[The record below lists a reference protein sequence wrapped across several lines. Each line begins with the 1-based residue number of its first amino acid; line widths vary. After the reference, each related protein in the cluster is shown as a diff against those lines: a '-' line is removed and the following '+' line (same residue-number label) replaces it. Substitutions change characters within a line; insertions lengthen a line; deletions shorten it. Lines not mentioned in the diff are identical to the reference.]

1 MRYKDKPKKRKLKA
15 SDEIRQKYAAKP
27 IIALYQ
33 DEADAIIDNVL
44 EESMIGGFYEWL
56 GEWKKFIFKEANFVI
71 KPHAKG
77 ESMYLAYSVK
87 MDSIKITAF
96 SDTCDDYTTWEA
108 FPEMFDIEDM
118 SGFVKAISE
127 SGDVSKTITL
137 STSKADYEEINAKRV
152 KDAEYYNSE
161 TKRVMG
167 EAESIARKLDEMKPR
182 AEQIVISDPNLSDP
196 SNKVFGGIYNDL
208 HATEGNLIKEAQS
221 IIDMGKSI
229 GEHWIL
235 KLVDAGKRRT
245 ALTVLTTLY
254 YFQIRIPKTY
264 LDGNEAHTEGYK
276 KHNDLYNPLKRLHP
290 PAIVRPRNGTR
301 SWFEQQRMRHTESW
315 HVKGHSRVL
324 RASRYKEK
332 RGQTIW
338 INPFVKGSG
347 EGMRLSIYA
356 DQIAGKDVV
365 EVEEI
370 GVV

>member
-15 SDEIRQKYAAKP
+15 SDEIRQRYSAKP

-44 EESMIGGFYEWL
+44 EESMIEGFYEWL
-56 GEWKKFIFKEANFVI
+56 SEWKKFIFDEANFVV
-71 KPHAKG
+71 KPRGKG
-77 ESMYLAYSVK
+77 ESMYLAYTIQMGRMKV
-87 MDSIKITAF
+87 TAF
-96 SDTCDDYTTWEA
+96 SEDSDDLTIFLAY
-108 FPEMFDIEDM
+108 PDLLDIQDM
-118 SGFVKAISE
+118 AGFVENFADHGNPMGK
-127 SGDVSKTITL
+127 VTL
-137 STSKADYEEINAKRV
+137 STARADLERINNQIVREGNIWEEKARGLESDLDKLKAD
-152 KDAEYYNSE
+152 
-161 TKRVMG
+161 M
-167 EAESIARKLDEMKPR
+167 EAMKPKFDLIDR
-182 AEQIVISDPNLSDP
+182 RGP
-196 SNKVFGGIYNDL
+196 SNATLEDKVFVKHYFDL
-208 HATEGNLIKEAQS
+208 QSQGKLKMTEYETGADIT
-221 IIDMGKSI
+221 M
-229 GEHWIL
+229 
-235 KLVDAGKRRT
+235 KLMDHFRVQTLDCGKRRT
-245 ALTVLTTLY
+245 ALLVLCALY

-264 LDGNEAHTEGYK
+264 LDGNEAHTEGYR

-301 SWFEQQRMRHTESW
+301 SWFEQQRMKHTESW

-324 RASRYKEK
+324 RAERYKEK

-370 GVV
+370 ESV